1 MVERWHHRPL
11 NEGESITAAF
21 VRDQMIE
28 CFFTSQKEILALA
41 AKSVQHSATDEELRK
56 SICQLIK
63 MAFAEAGGSYEAPTK
78 EVLMKVMDILKRK
91 SRATGKEASIIQ
103 HHAGEMMDLVG
114 KLP

>member
-11 NEGESITAAF
+11 NEGEPLTPAF

-28 CFFTSQKEILALA
+28 CFFASQKEILEMA
-41 AKSVQHSATDEELRK
+41 ARSVRHAADEAEIRR
-56 SICQLIK
+56 SVCQIIK
-63 MAFAEAGGSYEAPTK
+63 MAFAEAGGDYEAPTK

-91 SRATGKEASIIQ
+91 SRATGKEAEVIQ

-114 KLP
+114 KLR